1 MASTTEPTEPPPSY
15 TAATS
20 PIAAR
25 PTTQDAS
32 HLQVPHKTRSGIPP
46 NARRSMED
54 ESRELP
60 SGWVRQYDAQSHHQF
75 FVDTKSDPPRSIW
88 HHPYDD
94 DTYLNTLSSQERERI
109 KNLHHPMPNRADME
123 AESSADDHDYHDE
136 GVVGGGKVQEHLS
149 GPHKF
154 GRKMKDKLTG
164 STHEEREA
172 SRRKREEEERKMYAQ
187 HQHIRRQMALAA
199 ETGQPQLLGKDSQGK
214 DVYIEPP
221 SDPYGGGYGGGFGG
235 FGGYSGGRGY
245 GYSPYGSQGV
255 YNTPN
260 ARYIRPQQPYGR
272 PYGYGYGGGYG
283 LPIGLGLGG
292 GLLLG
297 GLLF

>member
-1 MASTTEPTEPPPSY
+1 
-15 TAATS
+15 
-20 PIAAR
+20 
-25 PTTQDAS
+25 
-32 HLQVPHKTRSGIPP
+32 
-46 NARRSMED
+46 
-54 ESRELP
+54 
-60 SGWVRQYDAQSHHQF
+60 
-75 FVDTKSDPPRSIW
+75 
-88 HHPYDD
+88 
-94 DTYLNTLSSQERERI
+94 
-109 KNLHHPMPNRADME
+109 ME
-123 AESSADDHDYHDE
+123 AESSADDEHHDA
-136 GVVGGGKVQEHLS
+136 VGGSGGQEHLS
-149 GPHKF
+149 GPHKL
-154 GRKMKDKLTG
+154 GRKVKDKLTN
-164 STHEEREA
+164 STHQEREEK
-172 SRRKREEEERKMYAQ
+172 RRKREEEERKMYAQ
-187 HQHIRRQMALAA
+187 HQHIRRQMSLAA

-221 SDPYGGGYGGGFGG
+221 SDPYGGGFGS

-245 GYSPYGSQGV
+245 GYSPYSSQGV

>member
-1 MASTTEPTEPPPSY
+1 MASTTEPSEPPPSY

-20 PIAAR
+20 SNAA
-25 PTTQDAS
+25 PSTSQDTS
-32 HLQVPHKTRSGIPP
+32 HLQVPYKTRSGIPP
-46 NARRSMED
+46 NVRRSMED

-60 SGWVRQYDAQSHHQF
+60 SGWVRQYDSQSHHQF

-94 DTYLNTLSSQERERI
+94 ETYLSTLSSAERERV
-109 KNLHHPMPNRADME
+109 KRLHHPMPNHADIE
-123 AESSADDHDYHDE
+123 AESSADDEHH
-136 GVVGGGKVQEHLS
+136 GHNAGKGEEHLS
-149 GPHKF
+149 GTKKF
-154 GRKMKDKLTG
+154 GRKIKDKLTG
-164 STHEEREA
+164 STHEQREA
-172 SRRKREEEERKMYAQ
+172 ARRKREEEERKMYAQ
-187 HQHIRRQMALAA
+187 HQHIRRQMSLAA
-199 ETGQPQLLGKDSQGK
+199 ETGQPQLLGKDRDGK

-221 SDPYGGGYGGGFGG
+221 SDPYGGGYGRG

-245 GYSPYGSQGV
+245 GYNPYGSQGV
-255 YNTPN
+255 YETPN

-283 LPIGLGLGG
+283 LPLGLGLGG